1 MGGDARIRSC
11 EKSTRCGVFEQG
23 LVDSGGRVMIYEGE
37 QAPSDCSVWEFGFRF
52 GNHMS
57 VGRTSSPFKAM
68 SGLAMLTQRF
78 EVWSSVANVSMEVYS
93 IADAAV
99 EDLTHDFT

>member
-1 MGGDARIRSC
+1 
-11 EKSTRCGVFEQG
+11 
-23 LVDSGGRVMIYEGE
+23 
-37 QAPSDCSVWEFGFRF
+37 
-52 GNHMS
+52 
-57 VGRTSSPFKAM
+57 M